1 MNIYLLLIT
10 SQRERSEKKMTVL
23 FAKSQESDK
32 KISAGAAMCKIAV
45 KSLFMLEEFES
56 DKEKYLQYA
65 PQVFEMCQKCY
76 EKF

>member
-1 MNIYLLLIT
+1 MTLI
-10 SQRERSEKKMTVL
+10 
-23 FAKSQESDK
+23 FAKSPESDK
-32 KISAGAAMCKIAV
+32 KISAGAAMCKMAA
-45 KSLFMLEEFES
+45 KSFFMLEEFES